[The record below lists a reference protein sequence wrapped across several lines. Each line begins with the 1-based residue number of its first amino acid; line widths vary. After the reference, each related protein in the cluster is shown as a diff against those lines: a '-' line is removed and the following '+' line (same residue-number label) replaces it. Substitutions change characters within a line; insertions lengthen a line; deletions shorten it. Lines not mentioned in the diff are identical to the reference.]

1 MIAVDAVVQVTREI
15 TASTTRADILIIL
28 LVGIT
33 EDHMI
38 LQILLVHSDRIL
50 EQVLQLLLRM
60 ARSVPDVS
68 TPI

>member
-1 MIAVDAVVQVTREI
+1 MIAIDAVVQVTREI

-38 LQILLVHSDRIL
+38 LQILLVRSDRTL
-50 EQVLQLLLRM
+50 EQVVQLLPRM
-60 ARSVPDVS
+60 ARSVPDIR